1 MTSVLNLLLSLKTP
15 FQALLLVFRLEKL
28 TESLNSWKLIRI
40 KLLLKKVKGQRT
52 KWKEFIYAVEA
63 GTS

>member
-1 MTSVLNLLLSLKTP
+1 MDINWNKVVVKKS
-15 FQALLLVFRLEKL
+15 
-28 TESLNSWKLIRI
+28 I
-40 KLLLKKVKGQRT
+40 KARRT